1 VDSQEQDMST
11 PVDTQQVNDAIARLG
26 RDVTIFDTTLRDG
39 EQSPG
44 ISLDARE
51 KVEIA
56 EQLARLQVDVIEAGF
71 SAASPGDF
79 DAVKAVAEIVGNQR
93 RAAAGPGGSEGET
106 DDREPPVITALARA
120 VPADIEAAA
129 KSIAPAKRHRIHT
142 FLSTSDIHR
151 KYMLQATEDDILQQT
166 IRAVELARS
175 FTDDVE
181 FSPQDAT
188 RTDFE
193 FLVDIVAA
201 AVDAGATTVNIPD
214 TVGYALPH
222 DFGVWIADLRR
233 RVPDIDAKG
242 VVLSVHCHNDLG
254 LAVANSIEAV
264 RHGARQ
270 IEVAVNGIGERAG
283 NCSLEEVVMALR
295 TRADLLGLDHGV
307 DTRELTRTSRLVASL
322 TGYAVQKNKAV
333 VGANAFAHESGIHQH
348 GVLADRLTYE
358 IMKSED
364 VGADGSQIV
373 LGKHS
378 GRHAFFKAVEDL
390 GFELDEAEQQNAFRR
405 FKQLADRKGLVSSE
419 DVSAIVIS
427 ETHVKADDDYELT
440 ALSVAGGTEVEPS
453 ATVRIRLVGR
463 ETAGERGLEPGTEV
477 EATSGGDGMVDAA
490 CSAIRAAVARDEVRL
505 VSFNVTAVSGGID
518 ALGEVTVTV
527 EVEDG
532 QRYTGRG
539 VSTDIVEASARAY
552 VDALNR
558 SRRLIQRTPE
568 FTP

>member
-1 VDSQEQDMST
+1 MGK
-11 PVDTQQVNDAIARLG
+11 PVDIDAVSG
-26 RDVTIFDTTLRDG
+26 VSDVTIFDTTLRDG

-56 EQLARLQVDVIEAGF
+56 EQLSRLSVDVIEAGF

-79 DAVKAVAEIVGNQR
+79 DAVKAVAEIVGNAPRGAQ
-93 RAAAGPGGSEGET
+93 GPGGSEGES
-106 DDREPPVITALARA
+106 DDRDPPVIAALARA
-120 VPADIEAAA
+120 MPGDIEAAA
-129 KSIAPAKRHRIHT
+129 KSLAPAKRHRIHT

-151 KYMLQATEDDILQQT
+151 RYMLQASEDEILQQA
-166 IRAVELARS
+166 IEAVQLARTY
-175 FTDDVE
+175 TDDVE

-193 FLVDIVAA
+193 FLIDIVAA
-201 AVDAGATTVNIPD
+201 AVEAGATTVNIPD

-222 DFGVWIADLRR
+222 DFGNWIAEIHR
-233 RVPDIDAKG
+233 RVPDIEAKG
-242 VVLSVHCHNDLG
+242 VHVSVHCHNDLG

-264 RHGARQ
+264 RNGAKQ

-283 NCSLEEVVMALR
+283 NCSLEEVVMAIR

-307 DTRELTRTSRLVASL
+307 YTPELTRTSRLVSSL
-322 TGYAVQKNKAV
+322 TGYGVQKNKAV
-333 VGANAFAHESGIHQH
+333 VGENAFAHESGIHQH

-378 GRHAFFKAVEDL
+378 GKHAFKKAIDDL
-390 GFELDEAEQQNAFRR
+390 GFELEPEEVAAAFTR
-405 FKQLADRKGLVSSE
+405 FKEVADRKGLVGS
-419 DVSAIVIS
+419 DDLSAIVIS
-427 ETHVKADDDYELT
+427 ETHVKADDDYHFVSLT
-440 ALSVAGGTEVEPS
+440 VSGGTESDPT
-453 ATVRIRLVGR
+453 ATVRIRIDDV
-463 ETAGERGLEPGTEV
+463 EAARGLDVEV
-477 EATSGGDGMVDAA
+477 GGIVTAEASGDGMVDAA
-490 CSAIRAAVARDEVRL
+490 CGAIRRAVGRDEVTL
-505 VSFNVTAVSGGID
+505 VSFQVSAVTGGID

-527 EVEDG
+527 EVEEG
-532 QRYTGRG
+532 QRFTGRG

-552 VDALNR
+552 LDALNR
-558 SRRLIQRTPE
+558 SRRLVHRAEE
-568 FTP
+568 FRP

>member
-1 VDSQEQDMST
+1 MGT
-11 PVDTQQVNDAIARLG
+11 PVDTSRVGHALTDTN
-26 RDVTIFDTTLRDG
+26 VTIFDTTLRDG

-79 DAVKAVAEIVGNQR
+79 DAVKAVAEIVGNAPRSAQ
-93 RAAAGPGGSEGET
+93 GPGGSEGET
-106 DDREPPVITALARA
+106 DDREPPVIAALARA
-120 VPADIEAAA
+120 MDDDIEAAA
-129 KSIAPAKRHRIHT
+129 KSIAPATHRRIHT

-151 KYMLQATEDDILQQT
+151 KYMLEASEDDILAQ
-166 IRAVELARS
+166 AVRSIELARS

-201 AVDAGATTVNIPD
+201 AVEAGATTVNIPD

-222 DFGVWIADLRR
+222 DFGNWIRLLQE
-233 RVPDIDAKG
+233 RVPDIAAKG
-242 VVLSVHCHNDLG
+242 VILSVHCHDDLG
-254 LAVANSIEAV
+254 LAVANSVEAV
-264 RHGARQ
+264 RNGARQ
-270 IEVAVNGIGERAG
+270 VETAVNGLGERAG
-283 NCSLEEVVMALR
+283 NCSLEEVVMAIR
-295 TRADLLGLDHGV
+295 TRADILGLDHGV
-307 DTRELTRTSRLVASL
+307 YTPELTRTSRLVSSL
-322 TGYAVQKNKAV
+322 TGYSVQKNKAV
-333 VGANAFAHESGIHQH
+333 VGENAFAHESGIHQH

-378 GRHAFFKAVEDL
+378 GKHAFKKAVADL
-390 GFELDEAEQQNAFRR
+390 GFELEAEEIATAFVR
-405 FKQLADRKGLVSSE
+405 FKEVADRKGLVGSE
-419 DVSAIVIS
+419 DLQAIIIS
-427 ETHVKADDDYELT
+427 ETHVKADDDYEFASLKVT
-440 ALSVAGGTEVEPS
+440 GGTEDAPTAEVGIRVADADAARDLGVEAG
-453 ATVRIRLVGR
+453 ATVAAR
-463 ETAGERGLEPGTEV
+463 A
-477 EATSGGDGMVDAA
+477 SGDGMVDAA
-490 CSAIRAAVARDEVRL
+490 CGAIREALGRDEVTL
-505 VSFNVTAVSGGID
+505 VSFQVAAVTGGID

-527 EVEDG
+527 EVEQG
-532 QRYTGRG
+532 QRFTGRG

-552 VDALNR
+552 LDALNR
-558 SRRLIQRTPE
+558 SRRLVHRAEE
-568 FTP
+568 FRP

>member
-1 VDSQEQDMST
+1 MGT
-11 PVDTQQVNDAIARLG
+11 PVDTSKVGQALTGDSN
-26 RDVTIFDTTLRDG
+26 VTIFDTTLRDG

-79 DAVKAVAEIVGNQR
+79 DAVKAVAEIVGNAPRGAQ
-93 RAAAGPGGSEGET
+93 GPGGSEGET
-106 DDREPPVITALARA
+106 DDREPPVIAALARA
-120 VPADIEAAA
+120 MDADIEAAA
-129 KSIAPAKRHRIHT
+129 KSIAPAKHRRIHT

-151 KYMLQATEDDILQQT
+151 KYMLEASEDEILEQAV
-166 IRAVELARS
+166 RSVELARS

-201 AVDAGATTVNIPD
+201 AVEAGATTVNIPD

-222 DFGVWIADLRR
+222 DFGNWIKLLQE
-233 RVPDIDAKG
+233 RVPDIGRKG
-242 VVLSVHCHNDLG
+242 VVLSVHCHDDLG

-264 RHGARQ
+264 RNGARQ
-270 IEVAVNGIGERAG
+270 VETAVNGIGERAG
-283 NCSLEEVVMALR
+283 NCSLEEVVMAIR
-295 TRADLLGLDHGV
+295 TRADILGLDHGV
-307 DTRELTRTSRLVASL
+307 YTPELTRTSRLVSSL
-322 TGYAVQKNKAV
+322 TGYGVQKNKAV
-333 VGANAFAHESGIHQH
+333 VGENAFAHESGIHQH

-378 GRHAFFKAVEDL
+378 GKHAFRKAVADL
-390 GFELDEAEQQNAFRR
+390 GFELEAEEIGSAFVR
-405 FKQLADRKGLVSSE
+405 FKEVADRKGLVGSE
-419 DVSAIVIS
+419 DLQAIIIS
-427 ETHVKADDDYELT
+427 ETHVKTEDDYEFASLEV
-440 ALSVAGGTEVEPS
+440 SGGTASAPS
-453 ATVRIRLVGR
+453 ATVGIRVADEDAAR
-463 ETAGERGLEPGTEV
+463 ELGVEPDTV
-477 EATSGGDGMVDAA
+477 VTATSSGDGMVDAA
-490 CSAIRAAVARDEVRL
+490 CGAIREALGRDEVTL
-505 VSFNVTAVSGGID
+505 VSFQVAAVTGGID

-527 EVEDG
+527 EVEEG
-532 QRYTGRG
+532 QRFTGRG

-552 VDALNR
+552 LDALNR
-558 SRRLIQRTPE
+558 SRRLVHRAEE
-568 FTP
+568 FRP

>member
-1 VDSQEQDMST
+1 MGT
-11 PVDTQQVNDAIARLG
+11 PVDTQQVNDAVAALG

-56 EQLARLQVDVIEAGF
+56 EQLARLSVDVIEAGF

-79 DAVKAVAEIVGNQR
+79 DAVKAVAEVVGNAPR
-93 RAAAGPGGSEGET
+93 GAAGPDGSEGQT
-106 DDREPPVITALARA
+106 DDRQPPVIAALARA
-120 VPADIEAAA
+120 MPGDIEKAA
-129 KSIAPAKRHRIHT
+129 KSLAPAKHHRIHT

-151 KYMLQATEDDILQQT
+151 KYMLQSSEEEILRQT
-166 IRAVELARS
+166 VEAVELARS

-188 RTDFE
+188 RTDFP

-201 AVDAGATTVNIPD
+201 AVEAGATTVNIPD

-222 DFGVWIADLRR
+222 DFGGWISELRT

-242 VVLSVHCHNDLG
+242 VIVSVHCHDDLG
-254 LAVANSIEAV
+254 LAVANSVEAV

-270 IEVAVNGIGERAG
+270 VEVAVNGIGERAG
-283 NCSLEEVVMALR
+283 NCSLEEVVMAIR
-295 TRADLLGLDHGV
+295 TRADLLGVDHQV
-307 DTRELTRTSRLVASL
+307 NTPELTRTSRLVSSL
-322 TGYAVQKNKAV
+322 TGYGVQKNKAV
-333 VGANAFAHESGIHQH
+333 VGENAFAHESGIHQH
-348 GVLADRLTYE
+348 GVMADRLTYE
-358 IMKSED
+358 IMKSEE

-390 GFELDEAEQQNAFRR
+390 GFELDDAEAQNAFRR
-405 FKQLADRKGLVSSE
+405 FKDLADRKGVVSSE
-419 DVSAIVIS
+419 DVSAIVIA
-427 ETHVKADDDYELT
+427 ETHVKADDAYEL
-440 ALSVAGGTEVEPS
+440 ARLRVSGGSDTDPGAQVEIRLIDAELARERGVEPGS
-453 ATVRIRLVGR
+453 TVH
-463 ETAGERGLEPGTEV
+463 A
-477 EATSGGDGMVDAA
+477 EAGGDGMVDAA
-490 CSAIRAAVARDEVRL
+490 CGAIRDAVGRVEVSL
-505 VSFNVTAVSGGID
+505 VSFQVNAVSAGID

-532 QRYTGRG
+532 ERFTGRG

-558 SRRLIQRTPE
+558 SRRLVQRRPE
-568 FTP
+568 FKP

>member
-1 VDSQEQDMST
+1 VSR
-11 PVDTQQVNDAIARLG
+11 PLDTHQAHAAVVATG

-79 DAVKAVAEIVGNQR
+79 DAVLAVAEVVGNAPR
-93 RAAAGPGGSEGET
+93 NAPGRGGSQGET
-106 DDREPPVITALARA
+106 DGREPPVIAALARA
-120 VPADIEAAA
+120 MPGDIEAAA
-129 KSIAPAKRHRIHT
+129 KSLAPARRHRIHT

-151 KYMLQATEDDILQQT
+151 KHMLQSSEDEILQQT
-166 IRAVELARS
+166 VRAVELARS

-188 RTDFE
+188 RTEFS

-222 DFGVWIADLRR
+222 DFGAWIAELRR
-233 RVPDIDAKG
+233 RIPDIDAKG
-242 VVLSVHCHNDLG
+242 VIVSVHCHNDLG

-264 RHGARQ
+264 RNGARQ
-270 IEVAVNGIGERAG
+270 VEVAVNGLGERAG
-283 NCSLEEVVMALR
+283 NCSLEEVVMAIR
-295 TRADLLGLDHGV
+295 TRADLLGLDHGLH
-307 DTRELTRTSRLVASL
+307 TPELTRTSRLVSSL
-322 TGYAVQKNKAV
+322 TGYGVQKNKAV
-333 VGANAFAHESGIHQH
+333 VGTNAFAHESGIHQH
-348 GVLADRLTYE
+348 GVMADRLTYE
-358 IMKSED
+358 IMASED

-378 GRHAFFKAVEDL
+378 GRHAFFQAVDDL
-390 GFELDEAEQQNAFRR
+390 GFELDDAEKQQAFRR
-405 FKQLADRKGLVSSE
+405 FKELADRKGLVSAE
-419 DVSAIVIS
+419 DVQAIVIS
-427 ETHVKADDDYELT
+427 ETHVQAEDDYELVDLQVSAGT
-440 ALSVAGGTEVEPS
+440 DTQPRASVG
-453 ATVRIRLVGR
+453 VRLCDAAVAAAQGH
-463 ETAGERGLEPGTEV
+463 EPGAIV
-477 EATSGGDGMVDAA
+477 MAHATGDGMVDAA
-490 CSAIRAAVARDEVRL
+490 CGAIRRAVGRENVQL
-505 VSFNVTAVSGGID
+505 LSFQVTSVSGGID

-527 EVEDG
+527 EVDDD
-532 QRYTGRG
+532 QRFTGRG

-558 SRRLIQRTPE
+558 SRRLVHRTTE
-568 FTP
+568 FRP

>member
-1 VDSQEQDMST
+1 MNTMGRPVDSGQLSS
-11 PVDTQQVNDAIARLG
+11 VVASG
-26 RDVTIFDTTLRDG
+26 DVTIFDTTLRDG

-56 EQLARLQVDVIEAGF
+56 EQLARLSVDVIEAGF

-79 DAVKAVAEIVGNQR
+79 DAVKAVAEIVGNAP

-106 DDREPPVITALARA
+106 SDREPPVIAALARA
-120 VPADIEAAA
+120 MPGDIEAAA
-129 KSIAPAKRHRIHT
+129 KSLAPAKRHRIHT

-151 KYMLQATEDDILQQT
+151 KYMLQASEDDILKQT
-166 IRAVELARS
+166 IEAVALART

-188 RTDFE
+188 RTDFA

-201 AVDAGATTVNIPD
+201 AVEAGATTVNIPD

-222 DFGVWIADLRR
+222 DFGRWIAELGQRI
-233 RVPDIDAKG
+233 PDIAAKG
-242 VVLSVHCHNDLG
+242 VVISVHCHNDLG
-254 LAVANSIEAV
+254 LAVANSLEAV
-264 RHGARQ
+264 RNGARQ
-270 IEVAVNGIGERAG
+270 IEVAVNGLGERAG
-283 NCSLEEVVMALR
+283 NCSLEEVVMAIR
-295 TRADLLGLDHGV
+295 TRADLLGVDHGLN
-307 DTRELTRTSRLVASL
+307 TPELLRTSRLVSSL
-322 TGYAVQKNKAV
+322 TGYSVQKNKAV

-358 IMKSED
+358 IMRSED

-390 GFELDEAEQQNAFRR
+390 GFELDEVEKQNAFRR
-405 FKQLADRKGLVSSE
+405 FKELADRKGIVSSE
-419 DVSAIVIS
+419 DVQAIIIS
-427 ETHVKADDDYELT
+427 ETHVKAQDDYELVSLT
-440 ALSVAGGTEVEPS
+440 VTGGTDVEPS
-453 ATVRIRLVGR
+453 AAVKVRLLDAEVA
-463 ETAGERGLEPGTEV
+463 AGLGYEPGALV
-477 EATSGGDGMVDAA
+477 SAEATGDGMVDAA
-490 CSAIRAAVARDEVRL
+490 CGAIRRAVGRDEVVL
-505 VSFNVTAVSGGID
+505 ISFQVTAVSGGID

-532 QRYTGRG
+532 QRFTGRG

-552 VDALNR
+552 LDALNR
-558 SRRLIQRTPE
+558 SQRLVHRGQE
-568 FTP
+568 FRP

>member
-1 VDSQEQDMST
+1 MGRRTDITQARGAVPGDVST
-11 PVDTQQVNDAIARLG
+11 S
-26 RDVTIFDTTLRDG
+26 DTTLRDG

-79 DAVKAVAEIVGNQR
+79 DAVKAVAEVVGNAPR
-93 RAAAGPGGSEGET
+93 GARGPGGSEGET
-106 DDREPPVITALARA
+106 DRREPPVIAALARA
-120 VPADIEAAA
+120 MPADVEQAA
-129 KSIAPAKRHRIHT
+129 KSIAPAQRGRIHT

-151 KYMLQATEDDILQQT
+151 KYMLQASEDEILAQT
-166 IRAVELARS
+166 VRSVELART
-175 FTDDVE
+175 FTHDVE

-188 RTDFE
+188 RTDFD

-201 AVDAGATTVNIPD
+201 AVEAGATTVNIPD

-222 DFGVWIADLRR
+222 DFGAWIEQLRAR
-233 RVPDIDAKG
+233 IPDIGAKG
-242 VVLSVHCHNDLG
+242 VVVSVHCHNDLG
-254 LAVANSIEAV
+254 LAVANSVEAV
-264 RHGARQ
+264 RNGARQ

-283 NCSLEEVVMALR
+283 NCSLEEVVMAIR
-295 TRADLLGLDHGV
+295 TRADLLGLDHGLN
-307 DTRELTRTSRLVASL
+307 TPELTRTSRLVSSL
-322 TGYAVQKNKAV
+322 TGYGVQKNKAV
-333 VGANAFAHESGIHQH
+333 VGNNAFAHESGIHQH

-378 GRHAFFKAVEDL
+378 GRHAFKNTVTDL
-390 GFELDEAEQQNAFRR
+390 GFELDDTEFQAAFTR
-405 FKQLADRKGLVSSE
+405 FKVLADRKGVVSSE
-419 DVSAIVIS
+419 DVAAIVID
-427 ETHVKADDDYELT
+427 ETHVKADDDYQFASLVVT
-440 ALSVAGGTEVEPS
+440 GGTEAPPTARVG
-453 ATVRIRLVGR
+453 VRITGAEVAAALGV
-463 ETAGERGLEPGTEV
+463 APGEVVTDE
-477 EATSGGDGMVDAA
+477 SGGDGMVDAA
-490 CSAIRAAVARDEVRL
+490 CGAIRSALGRDDATLVAFQVA
-505 VSFNVTAVSGGID
+505 AVSGGID

-527 EVEDG
+527 EVGDG

-552 VDALNR
+552 LDALNR
-558 SRRLIQRTPE
+558 SRRLVHRADE
-568 FTP
+568 FRP

>member
-1 VDSQEQDMST
+1 MGK
-11 PVDTQQVNDAIARLG
+11 PVDIDAVG
-26 RDVTIFDTTLRDG
+26 GVSDVTIFDTTLRDG

-56 EQLARLQVDVIEAGF
+56 EQLSRLSVDVIEAGF

-79 DAVKAVAEIVGNQR
+79 DAVKAVAEVVGNAPRGAQ
-93 RAAAGPGGSEGET
+93 GPGGSEGES
-106 DDREPPVITALARA
+106 DDREPPVIAALARA
-120 VPADIEAAA
+120 MPGDIEAAA
-129 KSIAPAKRHRIHT
+129 KSLAPAKRHRIHT

-151 KYMLQATEDDILQQT
+151 KYMLQASEDEILQQA
-166 IRAVELARS
+166 IEAVQLARTY
-175 FTDDVE
+175 TDDVE

-201 AVDAGATTVNIPD
+201 AVEAGATTVNIPD

-222 DFGVWIADLRR
+222 DFGNWIAEIHR

-242 VVLSVHCHNDLG
+242 VHVSVHCHNDLG

-264 RHGARQ
+264 RNGAKQ

-283 NCSLEEVVMALR
+283 NCSLEEVVMAIR
-295 TRADLLGLDHGV
+295 TRADLLGLDHRV
-307 DTRELTRTSRLVASL
+307 HTPELTRTSRLVSSL
-322 TGYAVQKNKAV
+322 TGYGVQKNKAV
-333 VGANAFAHESGIHQH
+333 VGENAFAHESGIHQH

-378 GRHAFFKAVEDL
+378 GKHAFKKAIDDL
-390 GFELDEAEQQNAFRR
+390 GFELEPEEVAAAFTR
-405 FKQLADRKGLVSSE
+405 FKEVADRKGLVGS
-419 DVSAIVIS
+419 DDLQAIVIS
-427 ETHVKADDDYELT
+427 ETHVKADDDYHFVSL
-440 ALSVAGGTEVEPS
+440 AVSGGTESDPT
-453 ATVRIRLVGR
+453 ATVKVRIDDAAAAAGLDVEVGGIVS
-463 ETAGERGLEPGTEV
+463 AQ
-477 EATSGGDGMVDAA
+477 ANGDGMVDAA
-490 CSAIRAAVARDEVRL
+490 CGAIRRAVGRDEVTL
-505 VSFNVTAVSGGID
+505 VSFQVSAVTGGID

-527 EVEDG
+527 EVEEG
-532 QRYTGRG
+532 QRFTGRG

-552 VDALNR
+552 LDALNR
-558 SRRLIQRTPE
+558 SRRLVHRAEE
-568 FTP
+568 FRP

>member
-1 VDSQEQDMST
+1 MGT
-11 PVDTQQVNDAIARLG
+11 PVDSDHLADAVATFG

-56 EQLARLQVDVIEAGF
+56 EQLARLRVDVIEAGF

-79 DAVKAVAEIVGNQR
+79 DAVKAVAEIVGNAPR
-93 RAAAGPGGSEGET
+93 GARGPGGSEGET
-106 DDREPPVITALARA
+106 DDRQPPVIAALARA
-120 VPADIEAAA
+120 MPGDIEAAA

-151 KYMLQATEDDILQQT
+151 KYMLQASEDEILKQT
-166 IRAVELARS
+166 IDAVALARA

-222 DFGVWIADLRR
+222 DFGRWIADLHRR
-233 RVPDIDAKG
+233 IPDIEAKG
-242 VVLSVHCHNDLG
+242 VVVSVHCHNDLG

-270 IEVAVNGIGERAG
+270 VEVAVNGIGERAG
-283 NCSLEEVVMALR
+283 NCSLEEVVMAIR
-295 TRADLLGLDHGV
+295 TRADLLGVDHGLN
-307 DTRELTRTSRLVASL
+307 TPELTRTSRLVSSL
-322 TGYAVQKNKAV
+322 TGYGVQKNKAV

-358 IMKSED
+358 IMRSEE

-378 GRHAFFKAVEDL
+378 GRHAFFKAVDDL
-390 GFELDEAEQQNAFRR
+390 GFELDDAERQNAFRR
-405 FKQLADRKGLVSSE
+405 FKELADRKGLVSSE
-419 DVSAIVIS
+419 DVQAIVIA
-427 ETHVKADDDYELT
+427 ETHVKAADDYELVSLHVT
-440 ALSVAGGTEVEPS
+440 AGTDTEPAARVEV
-453 ATVRIRLVGR
+453 RLVD
-463 ETAGERGLEPGTEV
+463 AQVAAERGAEQGAV
-477 EATSGGDGMVDAA
+477 VAAEATGDGMVDAA
-490 CSAIRAAVARDEVRL
+490 CGAIRRAVDRDEVRL
-505 VSFNVTAVSGGID
+505 VSFQVAAVTGGID

-532 QRYTGRG
+532 QRFTGRG

-558 SRRLIQRTPE
+558 SRRLVHRAEE
-568 FTP
+568 FRP